1 MAPFCGSCGQRRHI
15 LWMSIHLSDTHLGG
29 YYLAKF
35 VLFFFPLHIN
45 TNDVLSQMR
54 ANQGFSRRVLTDQV
68 SHLEQIPLNVD

>member
-1 MAPFCGSCGQRRHI
+1 MEAVARGGIFYGCP
-15 LWMSIHLSDTHLGG
+15 SICLTHTWGG

-35 VLFFFPLHIN
+35 VLVFFPLHIN